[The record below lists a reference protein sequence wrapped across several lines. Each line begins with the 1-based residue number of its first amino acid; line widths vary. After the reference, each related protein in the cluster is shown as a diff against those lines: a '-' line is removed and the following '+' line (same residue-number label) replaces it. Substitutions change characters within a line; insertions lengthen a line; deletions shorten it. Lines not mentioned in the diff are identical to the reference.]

1 MDFPKPIVSPKIP
14 PRHPGGG
21 GVFQIFLTRM
31 SVLLGRACR
40 QLRDRVVW
48 YPEDDILE
56 REKGCLKVVEILDGP
71 SRKVPMDTACF
82 WRIYF

>member
-21 GVFQIFLTRM
+21 GVFQVFLTRM

-48 YPEDDILE
+48 YQGDDILE
-56 REKGCLKVVEILDGP
+56 REKDCLKVVEILDEP
-71 SRKVPMDTACF
+71 SRQVPMDTACF
-82 WRIYF
+82 WRTYF

>member
-40 QLRDRVVW
+40 QLRDRVEW
-48 YPEDDILE
+48 YQGDDILE
-56 REKGCLKVVEILDGP
+56 REKDCLKVVEILDEP
-71 SRKVPMDTACF
+71 SRQEPMDTACF

>member
-1 MDFPKPIVSPKIP
+1 
-14 PRHPGGG
+14 
-21 GVFQIFLTRM
+21 M

-40 QLRDRVVW
+40 LLRDRVEW

-56 REKGCLKVVEILDGP
+56 REKDCLKAVEILDGP
-71 SRKVPMDTACF
+71 SRQEPMDTACF